1 MQEHYY
7 WWPQRQKL
15 SSWEIKK
22 MKENMRKVPEIK
34 KKADL
39 YHESEVQAIERLLDT
54 YVQEEKNEISWPIK
68 NSSPRLTFWQQ
79 IKNYLFK

>member
-1 MQEHYY
+1 
-7 WWPQRQKL
+7 
-15 SSWEIKK
+15 

-54 YVQEEKNEISWPIK
+54 YVQEEKNEIS
-68 NSSPRLTFWQQ
+68 
-79 IKNYLFK
+79 